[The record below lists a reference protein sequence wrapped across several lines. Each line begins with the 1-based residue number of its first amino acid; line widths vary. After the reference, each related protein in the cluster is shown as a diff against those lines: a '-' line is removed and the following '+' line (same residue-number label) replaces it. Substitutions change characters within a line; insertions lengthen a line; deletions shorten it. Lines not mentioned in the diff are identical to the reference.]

1 MYAPPLTPEASQ
13 TRTDLMS
20 SKFRAG
26 QRHIRWCGVQVA
38 PESLTGVIRPGCVML
53 GLEMRFHSLVD
64 MTTACKALLSHCH
77 WNTTLLDSTA
87 SDIDMSIDGSM
98 YGVRAAPPPPPPPR
112 GPAKCNKK
120 PLLPEGTSQK
130 IGRCS
135 CGSVAKIQLPTLH
148 ACVEFTTALLMAWI
162 HAQHRSPGHGC
173 GCSLHAVCP
182 AENHIS
188 RHA

>member
-1 MYAPPLTPEASQ
+1 MRETERDRGCGRESTGENDAEKEIGTHTQTHTHTHTHTQISCFMYAPPLTPEASQ

-112 GPAKCNKK
+112 PR
-120 PLLPEGTSQK
+120 EVQQK
-130 IGRCS
+130 TPS
-135 CGSVAKIQLPTLH
+135 A
-148 ACVEFTTALLMAWI
+148 
-162 HAQHRSPGHGC
+162 
-173 GCSLHAVCP
+173 
-182 AENHIS
+182 
-188 RHA
+188 